1 MNMVTICAQVLSS
14 STGKLCL
21 EWGLICK
28 SVQGFFSMSA
38 LLSFMSSLC
47 AASQRR
53 SVHMVWPLSQQY
65 PIVIC
70 YLTLTASVTVTEIG
84 IFC

>member
-1 MNMVTICAQVLSS
+1 MNMVTTCAQVFSS

-21 EWGLICK
+21 EWGLIY
-28 SVQGFFSMSA
+28 QGFFSMSA
-38 LLSFMSSLC
+38 LLSFMPSLC
-47 AASQRR
+47 AAPQRR
-53 SVHMVWPLSQQY
+53 SVCMVWSLSQQY

-70 YLTLTASVTVTEIG
+70 YLTLTTPVTVTEIG